1 MDDKAQLHTLEGVG
15 AAVLIT
21 MTLVIITQ
29 SATVMTPQH
38 EMMLDVQLDQMAY
51 DALTLLDMAPSS
63 VISTNLTECVAGWDT
78 NESNIQNAGLLSLDK
93 QLSLMLSGYMY
104 NVDLAYVQNDTLI
117 IKSAIVNGDPTED
130 AVTASRT
137 VMLTNLS
144 VAAAH
149 GAWNI
154 ASDEIKVVEVRLTLW
169 QV

>member
-38 EMMLDVQLDQMAY
+38 EMMLDVQLEQMAY
-51 DALTLLDMAPSS
+51 DALTLLDTAPSS
-63 VISTNLTECVAGWDT
+63 VISTNLTECVAGWDM
-78 NESNIQNAGLLSLDK
+78 NESNIQNKGLRSLGK
-93 QLSLMLSGYMY
+93 QLSLLLPGFLY

-117 IKSAIVNGDPTED
+117 TKNAIVNGDPTED
-130 AVTASRT
+130 AVVASKT

-149 GAWNI
+149 GAWTI
-154 ASDEIKVVEVRLTLW
+154 ASDEIKIVEVRLTLW

>member
-38 EMMLDVQLDQMAY
+38 EMMLDVQLEQMAY
-51 DALTLLDMAPSS
+51 DALILLDTAPSS
-63 VISTNLTECVAGWDT
+63 VISTNLTECVAGWDM
-78 NESNIQNAGLLSLDK
+78 NESNIQNNGLPSLDQ
-93 QLSLMLSGYMY
+93 QLSLMLPGYMY
-104 NVDLAYVQNDTLI
+104 NVDLAYVQNDNLI
-117 IKSAIVNGDPTED
+117 TNNVIVNGDPTED

-137 VMLTNLS
+137 IMLTNIS
-144 VAAAH
+144 AAH

-154 ASDEIKVVEVRLTLW
+154 ALDEIKIVEVRLTLW

>member
-29 SATVMTPQH
+29 SATIMTPQH
-38 EMMLDVQLDQMAY
+38 EMMLDVQLEQMAY
-51 DALTLLDMAPSS
+51 DALTLLDTAPSS
-63 VISTNLTECVAGWDT
+63 VISTNLTECVAGWDL
-78 NESNIQNAGLLSLDK
+78 NESNILNSGFLSLDS
-93 QLSLMLSGYMY
+93 QLSLLLPGFLY

-117 IKSAIVNGDPTED
+117 IKNAIVNGDPTED
-130 AVTASRT
+130 SVVASKT

-144 VAAAH
+144 AAAAH

-154 ASDEIKVVEVRLTLW
+154 APDEVKIVEVRLTLW